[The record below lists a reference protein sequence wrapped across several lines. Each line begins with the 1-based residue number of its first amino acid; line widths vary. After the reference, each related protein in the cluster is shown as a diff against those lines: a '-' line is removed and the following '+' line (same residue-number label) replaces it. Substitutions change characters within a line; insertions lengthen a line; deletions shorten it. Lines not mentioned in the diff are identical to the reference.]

1 MKSRIW
7 FSIKEFLFGDNLRF
21 RNSFSPNYGFLIYG
35 MDVVSFKRIL
45 RCDWFYSVNF
55 SKEQYEAVIVTA
67 LSFYQRKN

>member
-7 FSIKEFLFGDNLRF
+7 FSIKEFLFGDSLRF
-21 RNSFSPNYGFLIYG
+21 RNSFSSNYGFLIYG

-67 LSFYQRKN
+67 SSFYQRKN